1 MEGKKSF
8 IVYTSWKIWLDGLTT
23 EQKGQWLNWVMQYTN
38 DEWDNKEIEYPTDPV
53 VKMACLMAQDQ
64 LKRDLTEWK
73 EQKQKR
79 SDSGRLGGI
88 QRAVNQN
95 QALSSKSKQCL
106 KEVSKSKQSQA
117 NQAVNV
123 NVNDNVNVN
132 VNNNNVIKNN
142 NMCVSSAENQLTND
156 TKQDEIDVMFEAFWK
171 EYPRKIDKKGCL
183 TKFKHIKKLKE
194 NYSKIMGALKI
205 QKQSRQWQD
214 IQYIP
219 HPKTWLNQER
229 WNNEE
234 LSNPNPKDKWD
245 GYKFNEI

>member
-8 IVYTSWKIWLDGLTT
+8 ILYLTQRPTFEGLSDEDAGKLIKTVFAYVSDENPKPT
-23 EQKGQWLNWVMQYTN
+23 GIVSYAFEIIKPILKNDLKEWDTQKLKRSEAGKKGMQSRWHSDNKPITN
-38 DEWDNKEIEYPTDPV
+38 DNSVIECYNKDNNEYQSITSITDN
-53 VKMACLMAQDQ
+53 
-64 LKRDLTEWK
+64 
-73 EQKQKR
+73 
-79 SDSGRLGGI
+79 
-88 QRAVNQN
+88 VN
-95 QALSSKSKQCL
+95 
-106 KEVSKSKQSQA
+106 
-117 NQAVNV
+117 VNV

-132 VNNNNVIKNN
+132 NNKDIL
-142 NMCVSSAENQLTND
+142 CVSSADNQLTND

-194 NYSKIMGALKI
+194 NYSKIMDALKI

-234 LSNPNPKDKWD
+234 LSNPNPNDKWANF
-245 GYKFNEI
+245 KFNEI